1 MAMTV
6 WQDQG
11 VEQFRELALRLASI
25 IQSNLDRSGSMTQF
39 TEAVGNAEAFT
50 DLMIEYSGRWFIET
64 GGRSTLMGPELFWML
79 SEPGPRRSTVT
90 GLRGQESP
98 PESEISAGQRGRKL
112 LLICVFEA
120 LAHTQWLPEGMVEQ
134 PATNGSGI
142 G

>member
-11 VEQFRELALRLASI
+11 LEQFRELAIRLASI
-25 IQSNLDRSGSMTQF
+25 IQSSLDRSGSMTQL
-39 TEAVGNAEAFT
+39 TEAIGNAEAFT

-79 SEPGPRRSTVT
+79 SEPGPRRGTAAGV
-90 GLRGQESP
+90 RGQETSAE
-98 PESEISAGQRGRKL
+98 PELSGGQRGRKL

-120 LAHTQWLPEGMVEQ
+120 LAHTQWLPEGMAEHPV
-134 PATNGSGI
+134 TNGSGI